1 MLEEGAL
8 IMGYQQDEHTALY
21 EKLRY
26 HIGHDVEIVSYG
38 DGIDISLEC
47 NDCGCVIFDTD
58 LYDLIGREI

>member
-1 MLEEGAL
+1 
-8 IMGYQQDEHTALY
+8 MGYKQDEHTALY

-26 HIGHDVEIVSYG
+26 HIVSYG

-58 LYDLIGREI
+58 LYDLIGRET